1 MIIDFHCHG
10 GKGDLM
16 TAPWNSAAR
25 LDLYFKRAALAGISK
40 TVLLP
45 AFHSDYRQAN
55 EQLARVVEKYPDRL
69 IGFGMVHAKR
79 DRGRIYPCSRSVC
92 GSMAFAGSR
101 FTGTRRCRRESFAK
115 PHAGCACRCW
125 WMLPAEPRS
134 SR

>member
-25 LDLYFKRAALAGISK
+25 LDLYFKRAAQAGIAK

-55 EQLARVVEKYPDRL
+55 EQPMIPPPTTATSNPTPVSPLEGVSWLSKTT
-69 IGFGMVHAKR
+69 KR
-79 DRGRIYPCSRSVC
+79 SQ
-92 GSMAFAGSR
+92 
-101 FTGTRRCRRESFAK
+101 TSF
-115 PHAGCACRCW
+115 PS
-125 WMLPAEPRS
+125 PP
-134 SR
+134 